1 MSGLL
6 LSSIVYSDYISIV
19 KFVIV
24 LILFYL
30 WVLAV
35 NWVYRDALAIG
46 TKESLWTGVT
56 FGAGAIGFLLLVIFP
71 IFIVGLIIFLG
82 TVVGSTLA
90 YALHR
95 DKNVMEFERILTVEY
110 IMGLLSKEDKSKEL
124 VKSLN
129 FITANKNEVPVPEP
143 KTAEFYGY
151 RATYDRLTD
160 AMWKRTSDILFIPG
174 SGKYDVTYNIDG
186 VALKQP
192 SIDNQKMEQFAGF
205 VKNLA
210 DLDMEE
216 RRKPQKGKFK
226 TVQE

>member
-6 LSSIVYSDYISIV
+6 LSSIVYTDYISFV
-19 KFVIV
+19 KYGII
-24 LILFYL
+24 LISFFL

-35 NWVYRDALAIG
+35 NWVYRDALSIG
-46 TKESLWTGVT
+46 TKEALWTSVIFGV
-56 FGAGAIGFLLLVIFP
+56 GAIGFLLLVIFP

-82 TVVGSTLA
+82 AVGGSTIA

-95 DKNVMEFERILTVEY
+95 DKNVMEFERILTIEH
-110 IMGLLSKEDKSKEL
+110 ITGLLSKEDKSKDL
-124 VKSLN
+124 VKSFK

-151 RATYDRLTD
+151 RATYDKLTD

-210 DLDMEE
+210 DH
-216 RRKPQKGKFK
+216 
-226 TVQE
+226 